1 MNSWETDYNNPINS
15 NLLQMTIAQKD
26 ITKEYSLGI
35 VKIQF
40 EYKRTKKSLLENLE
54 KYMIRAW
61 GDKKEALSSNV
72 DELLYGKK

>member
-1 MNSWETDYNNPINS
+1 
-15 NLLQMTIAQKD
+15 MTIAQKD